1 MKKIRDGLSTLIN
14 VVNFCFKLTYTTSKK
29 YFIIHIIIDII
40 AAIVP
45 FIGIFCTSRM
55 IDVLATNYNSGKG
68 LGSSV
73 ATAFIVFVIGAALV
87 EIAEKNLES
96 LKNYVEGLYT
106 DMIDVK
112 AKQQIME
119 KAGTLKISY
128 FDSPDFFDTLSDV
141 NSNSTLIIML
151 SFQVFAFVKF
161 FVQFAIAFF
170 NVVVLNWYLPILI
183 VIAVIPSVIVNNK
196 QIAAIYE
203 FNLTNMKYDRKMTYL
218 TDLTVDRE
226 CAQDVRMFG
235 LIPVIKRRF
244 VETWESMFREKRNI
258 SLKYTRRLLILDAI
272 PLLLTALFLVKLGM
286 SVFSGEMSIGDFNLY
301 QGLMT
306 QVTSCVFMVIYSY
319 SQIYD
324 ENMRISNYLE
334 FMELDDGDDDDGGLE
349 FTDKEFEIE
358 FRNVS
363 FRYDNA
369 GEEYEEDEDEADEET
384 AEVYEDES
392 EDGDGEEEE
401 PAPVLDNVSFRI
413 SSKEKV
419 ALVGTN
425 GSGKTSLVKLLLRFY
440 EPTEGEILIN
450 GEDIRK
456 YSKKSIRRHFSP
468 MFQDYFNYA
477 FTAGEDISLSDL
489 QYESDE
495 AKKLDAAR
503 KSGAY
508 DFIKDFPEGMDT
520 FVTRQYEEGEELS
533 GGQWQKIALARTF
546 FRDAE
551 MYILDEPSSALDA
564 ESEDELFRHFEELY
578 KDKGALL
585 ISHRL
590 SNVKNCDRIIVI
602 DDGKI
607 CEEGTHSELMDANG
621 KYAYMFN
628 LQAEKYM

>member
-14 VVNFCFKLTYTTSKK
+14 VVKFCFKLTYTTSKK
-29 YFIIHIIIDII
+29 YFIIHIVIDII

-45 FIGIFCTSRM
+45 FIGIYCTSRM
-55 IDVLATNYNSGKG
+55 IDVLATNYSSGKS
-68 LGSSV
+68 LGSSAV
-73 ATAFIVFVIGAALV
+73 TAFIVFIIGAAIV

-96 LKNYVEGLYT
+96 LRNYVEGLYT

-151 SFQVFAFVKF
+151 SFQVFAFVKY

-170 NVVVLNWYLPILI
+170 NVVVLNWYLPIII

-196 QIAAIYE
+196 QMAAIYE

-218 TDLTVDRE
+218 TELTVDRE

-244 VETWESMFREKRNI
+244 VETWGAMFKEKRGI
-258 SLKYTRRLLILDAI
+258 SLKYTRRLLLLDAI
-272 PLLLTALFLVKLGM
+272 PLIFTALFLFMLGM
-286 SVFSGEMSIGDFNLY
+286 DVFKGELSIGDFNLY
-301 QGLMT
+301 QGLMS
-306 QVTSCVFMVIYSY
+306 QVTGSVFMVIYSY

-324 ENMRISNYLE
+324 ENMRISNYLK
-334 FMELDDGDDDDGGLE
+334 FIELDDGDDDDEGID
-349 FTDKEFEIE
+349 FTDKEFEVE

-363 FRYDNA
+363 FKYADSEECDDECEEDYDETDEESD
-369 GEEYEEDEDEADEET
+369 EEYEDDTDDEE
-384 AEVYEDES
+384 DS
-392 EDGDGEEEE
+392 GL
-401 PAPVLDNVSFRI
+401 VLDNVSFKI
-413 SSKEKV
+413 NSKEKI

-450 GEDIRK
+450 GKDIRTYK
-456 YSKKSIRRHFSP
+456 KKSIRRHFSP
-468 MFQDYFNYA
+468 MFQDYYNYA

-489 QYESDE
+489 QYENDE
-495 AKKLDAAR
+495 AKKLEAAK

-590 SNVKNCDRIIVI
+590 SNVKNCDRIIVL
-602 DDGKI
+602 DEGKI
-607 CEEGTHSELMDANG
+607 CEEGTHTELMDADG